1 MNASPV
7 VDTTQIRSAL
17 RQLARHHSPTR
28 NPLADLACVRLAARG
43 SGFEPTREAREFEL
57 GRMLGEAV
65 TGELERLRR
74 QAGVAAGGMTRDL
87 RQWPI
92 AARIRA
98 DFEQDHPE
106 MEAWSAVYHI
116 YLRPDLNLSLI
127 DLTELVPGRC
137 RRTMQRRLQRGIQA
151 LAEHLLVAEREARRH
166 PATGDRV
173 LPIRWEDATRQ
184 RREHLAV
191 AEDRLDGI

>member
-1 MNASPV
+1 MNSPSV
-7 VDTTQIRSAL
+7 VDATQVRSAL

-28 NPLADLACVRLAARG
+28 NPLADLTCVRLAARG

-74 QAGVAAGGMTRDL
+74 QAGVATGGTTRDL

-106 MEAWSAVYHI
+106 MEAWSAVYHV

-151 LAEHLLVAEREARRH
+151 LTECLNVAEREARRRSDR
-166 PATGDRV
+166 GDRV
-173 LPIRWEDATRQ
+173 LPLRWGEAVRQ
-184 RREHLAV
+184 WGEGLAV
-191 AEDRLDGI
+191 AEDRLNAG